1 MFNNLFTEFQNRFP
15 KNLSAPFITTR
26 NGNIV
31 HYSNVEEM
39 SSRFACLINDLGIKP
54 GDRVVVYTE
63 KSPAALLLYL
73 GCLRAGAVY
82 VPLNTAYT
90 GDELGYFLADSTPKL
105 VVCDPSTRNNFRVRV
120 EAQGISH
127 LLTLDSAGQGSLQDQ
142 AKTFAGE
149 NYEAHSCGY
158 DGLAAILYSS
168 GTTGQPKGTM
178 ISHGAL
184 AENANDLHKVWKLGI
199 DDVLLHALP
208 IFHTHGLFVATNTIL
223 MNGTRMILHDRFDAD
238 AIIEDLSKVTLFMGV
253 PTYYQRLLSN
263 QAFSEDVCRT
273 IRLFIS
279 GSAPLLA
286 ETFAAFT
293 KRSGHTIVERYGMT
307 EAGIITSAGIDK
319 PRCNGTV
326 GLPLD
331 GVTLRIANDMDIP
344 RAIGETGEI
353 QIKGKSLFSGY
364 WNQPEKTAREHTHD
378 GFFRTGDVGFI
389 EPNGELTIV
398 GRSKDMFISGG
409 FNVFPKEI
417 EQIINTIDGVDE
429 ATVIGLPHPDFGEA
443 GLAIIVSNGEAID
456 EDAIHASLKK
466 SLANY
471 KLPKMIVQIDALPR
485 NAMGKV
491 QKNVLRKSYRSMWD
505 SFLENQ

>member
-1 MFNNLFTEFQNRFP
+1 
-15 KNLSAPFITTR
+15 
-26 NGNIV
+26 
-31 HYSNVEEM
+31 
-39 SSRFACLINDLGIKP
+39 
-54 GDRVVVYTE
+54 
-63 KSPAALLLYL
+63 
-73 GCLRAGAVY
+73 
-82 VPLNTAYT
+82 
-90 GDELGYFLADSTPKL
+90 
-105 VVCDPSTRNNFRVRV
+105 
-120 EAQGISH
+120 
-127 LLTLDSAGQGSLQDQ
+127 
-142 AKTFAGE
+142 
-149 NYEAHSCGY
+149 
-158 DGLAAILYSS
+158 
-168 GTTGQPKGTM
+168 
-178 ISHGAL
+178 
-184 AENANDLHKVWKLGI
+184 
-199 DDVLLHALP
+199 
-208 IFHTHGLFVATNTIL
+208 
-223 MNGTRMILHDRFDAD
+223 MILHDRFDAD